1 MKTKILT
8 FSMIAFL
15 AMTTISCSNDDD
27 SSTPATTAPTST
39 NVFTATIGTESFS
52 TNNAVLATVSAG
64 GTQAFTATGT
74 NGKSFSSAI
83 FPSQF
88 PIGQATNIAYSSS
101 MTYKVDDVTYIP
113 KSGTMTLTI
122 MENYN
127 RMKGSFT
134 GVFVSG
140 SNLEIPITGEFD
152 ISK

>member
-8 FSMIAFL
+8 LSMIAFL
-15 AMTTISCSNDDD
+15 AITSISCSNDDD
-27 SSTPATTAPTST
+27 SSTPATTAPIST
-39 NVFTATIGTESFS
+39 NVFTATI
-52 TNNAVLATVSAG
+52 NAVLATESAG

-101 MTYKVDDVTYIP
+101 MTYKVGDVTYIP
-113 KSGTMTLTI
+113 REGTMTLTI

-140 SNLEIPITGEFD
+140 SAPEIAISGEFD